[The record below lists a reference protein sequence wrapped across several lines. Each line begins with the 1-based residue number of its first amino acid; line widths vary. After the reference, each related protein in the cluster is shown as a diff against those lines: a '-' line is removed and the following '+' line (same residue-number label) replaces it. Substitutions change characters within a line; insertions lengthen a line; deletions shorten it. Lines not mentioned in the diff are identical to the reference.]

1 MTLPELLTARGR
13 ESDLTQ
19 FQVIAAVGMGAV
31 EGLIF
36 GMLDAEDDIYLQDQF
51 LRTRRACVPLGGC
64 TGALVGVLNQMFRY
78 AETPD
83 SYHKVSQ
90 VADAADEL

>member
-1 MTLPELLTARGR
+1 
-13 ESDLTQ
+13 
-19 FQVIAAVGMGAV
+19 MGAV